1 MKFGVREICDVVL
14 KKKAAGYFGKLYLDK
29 DMPVMYFDT
38 LKTSSLEGA
47 STTVYAQGG
56 KGNPRLV
63 AWEGD
68 RTVTFTMEDA
78 LISPESFSILS
89 GAGFMDADND
99 NPIYVHTTEE
109 VQVKNNELTLSH
121 VPATVGGLFIML
133 KNEDGSIN
141 TNRVPMEI
149 PLGTTGVIDGRVIS
163 LDNAFTAWAA
173 KYNNEH
179 AKLINAGKIMEAV
192 KPVGVDN
199 TDDLAAYNSAT
210 TPADFA
216 TGGVADYVDGTNPD
230 YPGSVMYVDY
240 YVKSTQ
246 YVKQI
251 DIEAGKF
258 GGSYYLEA
266 STLFRDQATGE
277 DYPAEFVIPNCKVQ
291 SNFTFT
297 MSPTGDPSTFT
308 FTMDAF
314 PDYTKF
320 NKTKKVIAAIQI
332 VEDKDL
338 YDGGASDEA
347 EDAKVAN
354 EYHENSGKTPPGRFA
369 TANGG
374 NEG

>member
-14 KKKAAGYFGKLYLDK
+14 KKKAPGAFGRLYLDK
-29 DMPVMYFDT
+29 GMPVLYFDT

-47 STTVYAQGG
+47 ATTVYAQGG

-89 GAGFMDADND
+89 GAGFMDADSENKL
-99 NPIYVHTTEE
+99 YVHTTE
-109 VQVKNNELTLSH
+109 QVEIKEGGVITLDKVPSSGKNGEGEMYIMAMTQDGAVDTYYLPMQISVENMNQELNL
-121 VPATVGGLFIML
+121 ATVLEAWKTKYDEDHAALISAGVAKAAVVPSTDTETERWGEDQKL
-133 KNEDGSIN
+133 KISD
-141 TNRVPMEI
+141 
-149 PLGTTGVIDGRVIS
+149 PLAVGRV
-163 LDNAFTAWAA
+163 
-173 KYNNEH
+173 
-179 AKLINAGKIMEAV
+179 V
-192 KPVGVDN
+192 
-199 TDDLAAYNSAT
+199 
-210 TPADFA
+210 
-216 TGGVADYVDGTNPD
+216 
-230 YPGSVMYVDY
+230 YVDY
-240 YVKSTQ
+240 YVEADKG
-246 YVKQI
+246 VKQI

-297 MSPTGDPSTFT
+297 MAPTGDPSTFT

-320 NKTKKVIAAIQI
+320 DKTKKVIAALQI
-332 VEDKDL
+332 VEDKDTF
-338 YDGGASDEA
+338 GKAA
-347 EDAKVAN
+347 AN
-354 EYHENSGKTPPGRFA
+354 IEQA
-369 TANGG
+369 
-374 NEG
+374 